1 MALMRALE
9 RAFHD
14 HRGALPPPIR
24 YLVQSGRRRR
34 QSQSLDRGGAH
45 RLPCWRRGHDQC
57 LASSD
62 RPGWPLI
69 DSPSACVAATLASL
83 ICPFVDLCFDFISP
97 GSDIGPHLG
106 PICSRS
112 IGGFPSSLLGRPS
125 PLDSRRLCQLRGAR
139 ITTRSAGG
147 RILLAVQPGES
158 YWSGRCGLSI
168 TPQRSR

>member
-83 ICPFVDLCFDFISP
+83 ICPFVDLCLIS
-97 GSDIGPHLG
+97 
-106 PICSRS
+106 
-112 IGGFPSSLLGRPS
+112 F
-125 PLDSRRLCQLRGAR
+125 RRAATSALIWAPFALA
-139 ITTRSAGG
+139 RSAVSPARCLGVLHRLIRVVCASCVARG
-147 RILLAVQPGES
+147 SRHVQPVGGS
-158 YWSGRCGLSI
+158 FLRCSPVSPIGVGGAVC
-168 TPQRSR
+168 R